1 MPRIWLGMD
10 GKLSVGIVIAS
21 VRPNRLG
28 EKISRWFSGLCAQ
41 RAELSPSILDLRDF
55 ALPNYEDPRPS
66 SQAEKDYAAPN
77 QRRWVEAVSA
87 QDAFVIVTPEYNHS
101 FPGALKN
108 ALDHAYTAFNAKPV
122 GFIAYGG
129 SAGGVRA
136 VEQLR
141 LVCVELQM
149 APVRAEVNI
158 AFAFKSVD
166 GNGAPTDPLAL
177 QRAELLIRQLVWWG
191 QALAEARAKSPYPAR

>member
-1 MPRIWLGMD
+1 MD

-28 EKISRWFSGLCAQ
+28 EKIATWFRGLCARQ
-41 RAELSPSILDLRDF
+41 ADLAASILDLRDF
-55 ALPNYEDPRPS
+55 ALPNYEDPRPAFV
-66 SQAEKDYAAPN
+66 AEKDYPAPG
-77 QRRWVEAVSA
+77 QRRWIEAVNA

-108 ALDHAYTAFNAKPV
+108 ALDHAYAGFNGKPV

-129 SAGGVRA
+129 GAGGVRA

-141 LVCVELQM
+141 LVCIELQM

-158 AFAFKSVD
+158 AFAFKSLD
-166 GNGAPTDPLAL
+166 AAGGPTDALAQ
-177 QRAELLIRQLVWWG
+177 QRAELLLKQIAWWG
-191 QALAEARAKSPYPAR
+191 HALKAARAQSPYPAR